1 MLKLKNM
8 DSFDFLIIGSGI
20 SGLVSSFWLKKEGL
34 RVCVLEK
41 EKKPGGS
48 IETVKKD
55 GFLVEYGPNTVLD
68 NSPYLSEIV
77 KTLGIEDKLIYAKKI
92 NKRRYILR
100 NGKLFPLPS
109 NPLNFLTSPIF
120 SFNSKLKI
128 LKEPFIGRAEA
139 EETITEF
146 TKRRLGEEMLKFAV
160 GPFVSGV
167 YAGDP
172 DKLSVRYATRKIY
185 ALERDYGSLIKGA
198 IAKRK
203 GPSPSKGLF
212 SFKNGLFEL
221 IENLSNY
228 VENVYFETE
237 AEEII
242 PEKDNYKVVARKGK
256 EKIEYEA
263 KNVILTGDSLSQWKI
278 LKKLDESCP
287 FNEIP
292 YAGVVIL
299 AMAFKKENV
308 GHPLDGFGFLI
319 PQIYNKALLGC
330 LFSSS
335 LFDGRAPEGC
345 VLLTAFLGGALHPE
359 IFNWTSYDLIEYTLK
374 ELGPILNIKGDA
386 IYYFIKGWERAIPQ
400 YNIGHKKFIDWA
412 ENFQKRFKNIY
423 ISGNL
428 LYGISV
434 ADCITNS
441 TEMVKEI
448 LKNL

>member
-1 MLKLKNM
+1 M
-8 DSFDFLIIGSGI
+8 FYDFIVIGSGI

-34 RVCVLEK
+34 NVYLLEK
-41 EKKPGGS
+41 EKDPGGS
-48 IETVKKD
+48 IKTVKKD
-55 GFLVEYGPNTVLD
+55 GFLVELGPNTVLD
-68 NSPYLSEIV
+68 NSPYLNEIV
-77 KTLGIEDKLIYAKKI
+77 ETLRLKESLIYAKKI
-92 NKRRYILR
+92 NKRRYILKD
-100 NGKLFPLPS
+100 GKLLPLPS

-120 SFNSKLKI
+120 SFNSKLTI
-128 LKEPFIGRAEA
+128 LKEPFIGRAEK
-139 EETITEF
+139 EETISEF
-146 TKRRLGEEMLKFAV
+146 TKRRLGEEMLNFAV

-212 SFKNGLFEL
+212 SFKNGLMEL
-221 IENLSNY
+221 IENLSNFIG
-228 VENVYFETE
+228 NVFFEIE

-242 PEKDNYKVVARKGK
+242 PEKNKYKIFAKKGN
-256 EKIEYEA
+256 EKVEYEA

-292 YAGVVIL
+292 YAGVMIL

-308 GHPLDGFGFLI
+308 GHLLDGFGFLI
-319 PQIYNKALLGC
+319 PQIYNKPLLGC

-335 LFDGRAPEGC
+335 LFDGRAPEGY
-345 VLLTAFLGGALHPE
+345 VLLTCFLGGALHPE
-359 IFNWTSYDLIEYTLK
+359 FLNLK
-374 ELGPILNIKGDA
+374 EEGIFEYALRELEPILKIKSRPEF
-386 IYYFIKGWERAIPQ
+386 YLMKKWERAIPQ
-400 YNIGHKKFIDWA
+400 YNIGHKRFIDWA
-412 ENFQKRFKNIY
+412 ENFQNKFKNIY

-441 TEMVKEI
+441 TEMAKKI
-448 LKNL
+448 LKNLQ